1 MNTNTKIFAFVLGR
15 EKELA
20 YAELISVLEHF
31 CFIRKNAGDVF
42 RISGNVAFAKIDF
55 SEDREDEF
63 KKAIGRLAGTIKV
76 FLISDFEKGV
86 SGIVSLV
93 KQLKKN
99 DQKFNFGLS
108 DYSGKNSVS
117 QLNRLGID
125 IKINLKKNGYKTRF
139 VASKDA
145 GDLSSILTLKND
157 LVERG
162 IEIGLFGEAIDYR
175 IGELIYLNNPEEWNE
190 RDYGKPKGD
199 KFSGMLPPK
208 LARMLVNLTIAE
220 VDSKNTTNHQLQ
232 TTNYLVVDPFCG
244 SGNVLMEAMMLDYD
258 VLGSD
263 INEKAVSDTK
273 ANLDWIVGSRKNV
286 PKYSIFQ
293 ADATEYDFKQLS
305 TGDNTVAIV
314 TEPYLGRPK
323 KYKPTLRE
331 AQSEYAEIKKLYINF
346 LTNIAKLLNC
356 SIAKEHSEADNNATT
371 RLPDGQVQQCNN
383 FVLCLVFPL
392 VETSEGSCFS
402 LYEECVD
409 EIKKMG
415 YTQSRNSFI
424 YGREYQTVKREI
436 VLLKFKV
443 KI

>member
-42 RISGNVAFAKIDF
+42 RISGNIAFAKIDF
-55 SEDREDEF
+55 SENRTDDF
-63 KKAIGRLAGTIKV
+63 KKAISSLAGTIKI
-76 FLISDFEKGV
+76 FLIFDYEKGV
-86 SGIVSLV
+86 SGIVSLI
-93 KQLKKN
+93 KQLKN
-99 DQKFNFGLS
+99 NSTKFNFGLS
-108 DYSGKNSVS
+108 DYSEKNSVS

-125 IKINLKKNGYKTRF
+125 IKINLKKNGFKTRF

-162 IEIGLFGEAIDYR
+162 IEIGIFGENIDYR

-208 LARMLVNLTIAE
+208 LARMLVNLTLGQVNNKE
-220 VDSKNTTNHQLQ
+220 VTII
-232 TTNYLVVDPFCG
+232 DPFCG
-244 SGNVLMEAMMLDYD
+244 SGNVLMEAMMLNCD
-258 VLGSD
+258 VVGSD
-263 INEKAVSDTK
+263 ISKKAVTDTK
-273 ANLDWIVGSRKNV
+273 INLDWIASKQASAS
-286 PKYSIFQ
+286 KYAVYQ
-293 ADATEYDFKQLS
+293 ADATQYDFNQLPI
-305 TGDNTVAIV
+305 GDKSVAIV
-314 TEPYLGRPK
+314 AEPYLGRPK
-323 KYKPTLRE
+323 KYKPTLHE
-331 AQSEYAEIKKLYINF
+331 AGSEYNEIKKIYIGF
-346 LTNIAKLLNC
+346 LKNIKNSDLKEKKLA
-356 SIAKEHSEADNNATT
+356 IT
-371 RLPDGQVQQCNN
+371 
-383 FVLCLVFPL
+383 LVFPL
-392 VETSEGSCFS
+392 VETSDNSRFS

-424 YGREYQTVKREI
+424 YGREYQTVKRQI
-436 VLLKFKV
+436 VFLKFTKAE
-443 KI
+443 